1 MKIPKFVTLLRLAQL
16 TFWATLLFTFAEAV
30 MPPKDAIPLFPWDKA
45 EHFAAFYV
53 LTVLAAAA
61 FPRRSLLLIAVMM
74 SAFGAF
80 IELAQA
86 LPIVNRDCDFW
97 DWVADTIAVAAALA
111 PMALVWWR
119 TEAGR
124 AIGPNRSP
132 FSS

>member
-1 MKIPKFVTLLRLAQL
+1 MQMKDPFRVEREGHIAWLILDRPEKRNAMGFDFYKGL
-16 TFWATLLFTFAEAV
+16 
-30 MPPKDAIPLFPWDKA
+30 A

-53 LTVLAAAA
+53 LTLLAVAA
-61 FPRRSLLLIAVMM
+61 FPRRSLVVVAIVL
-74 SAFGAF
+74 SAFGAS
-80 IELAQA
+80 IELVQP
-86 LPIVNRDCDFW
+86 LPFVNRDCDFW
-97 DWVADTIAVAAALA
+97 DWVADTIAVVAALA